1 MSSVEKR
8 LLDPRRRRSIPNSG
22 FSWVDRRFVR
32 DGFLREL
39 TAPETLLYLFL
50 CTVADKDGL
59 SYYGDRRTAA
69 LLKLSETAIDRARG
83 GLVSKDL
90 VLYRAP
96 LYQVLE
102 LPDRPLGPG
111 VAAVTLPPRP
121 PSLEPG
127 PRCVGD
133 VLRDIL

>member
-1 MSSVEKR
+1 MSPVEKR
-8 LLDPRRRRSIPNSG
+8 LLDPGRRRSIPRSG

-32 DGFLREL
+32 DGFVREL

-50 CTVADKDGL
+50 CLVADNDGL

-69 LLKLSETAIDRARG
+69 LLKLSEIAVDRARD
-83 GLVSKDL
+83 GLVRNGL

-102 LPDRPLGPG
+102 LPDRPFGPG
-111 VAAVTLPPRP
+111 VAAVTLPPSPRP
-121 PSLEPG
+121 PAQG
-127 PRCVGD
+127 PRSVGD

>member
-1 MSSVEKR
+1 MSPIEKR
-8 LLDPRRRRSIPNSG
+8 LLDPGRRRSIPRAG

-39 TAPETLLYLFL
+39 TAPEALLYLFL
-50 CTVADKDGL
+50 CAVADKDGL
-59 SYYGDRRTAA
+59 SYYGDRRIAA
-69 LLKLSETAIDRARG
+69 LLKLSEIAVDRARD
-83 GLVSKDL
+83 GLVSKHL
-90 VLYRAP
+90 VIYRAP

-111 VAAVTLPPRP
+111 VAAVTLPPP
-121 PSLEPG
+121 PRAPEHG
-127 PRCVGD
+127 PRSVGD